1 MIAFATVEI
10 TLEIVRLLIRNWYSK
25 DRNDSPLAMYLK
37 NKQHCSS
44 GFILFLDRVFQPGIE
59 KANIHSNKLF
69 ERFSIV

>member
-37 NKQHCSS
+37 NKQHFLS
-44 GFILFLDRVFQPGIE
+44 GFILFHVTV
-59 KANIHSNKLF
+59 S
-69 ERFSIV
+69 RFIRRG